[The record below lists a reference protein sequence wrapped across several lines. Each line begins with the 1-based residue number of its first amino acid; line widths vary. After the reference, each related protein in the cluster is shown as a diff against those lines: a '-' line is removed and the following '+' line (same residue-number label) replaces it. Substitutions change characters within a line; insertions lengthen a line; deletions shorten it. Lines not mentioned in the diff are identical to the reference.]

1 MVWNV
6 ADARNRFSEL
16 LDSADEHGS
25 QEIRR
30 RGKVYIIS
38 AKPVDEEGTRNRLV
52 EILLKGLSWDG
63 VTDERIPGKMRDVD
77 L

>member
-1 MVWNV
+1 MVWKV
-6 ADARNRFSEL
+6 ADAKNCFSEL
-16 LDSADEHGS
+16 LDSADEHGP

-30 RGKVYIIS
+30 RGKVYILF

-52 EILLKGLSWDG
+52 EILLKGPSWDG
-63 VTDERIPGKMRDVD
+63 VTVGCIPGKMRDFD